1 MQVTMPGRLGLVLL
15 AVLSL
20 AGTAFAAGSAGN
32 PRDPQ
37 KRYNAADQSWARSM
51 RISRA
56 DLGQG
61 DWRVEQSPTD
71 DSGAPA
77 DCKDPNLSDLVIT
90 GEAENPDWSRNG
102 SFVGSGA
109 EVWSNERQAAIAWK
123 RNTSVPLAR
132 CIATSILRQVG
143 QDPRLKFTVQAK
155 GHVKLPN
162 LAPRIYSYGMRFR
175 IAGPGA
181 TLNGRIGFYAFGR
194 GRADSSLL
202 VISFSAP
209 LTPISPAVERHLAT
223 LVANRLKHSS

>member
-1 MQVTMPGRLGLVLL
+1 MTMPGRLGLVLL
-15 AVLSL
+15 ALLSL
-20 AGTAFAAGSAGN
+20 TGTRVRSRERRRSSGPAEALQRTRPVLGSFDASQPGR
-32 PRDPQ
+32 PR
-37 KRYNAADQSWARSM
+37 
-51 RISRA
+51 
-56 DLGQG
+56 QG

-77 DCKDPNLSDLVIT
+77 GCKNPNLSDLVIT

-123 RNTSVPLAR
+123 RNTSMPLAR
-132 CIATSILRQVG
+132 CIASSILRQVG
-143 QDPRLKFTVQAK
+143 QDPRLKVTVQAK
-155 GHVKLPN
+155 GHIKLPN
-162 LAPRIYSYGMRFR
+162 LAPRLYSYGMRFR
-175 IAGPGA
+175 ISGPGA

-194 GRADSSLL
+194 GRADSTLL

-223 LVANRLKHSS
+223 LVANRLKHS